1 MTANALSID
10 LEFWWCNEFLNGY
23 LPRDREDMF
32 MESLR
37 PLFASLDAFNVKAT
51 FFVLGAVAEKY
62 PEVVHEIHRSGH
74 EIACHAYSHKPL
86 YSLDRREFEGELRRS
101 LELLADYNPVGFR
114 APSFSLDNRTKWA
127 LLSLEKYGFQ
137 YDSSIFPVRT
147 QLYGVPDAPVG
158 IYRPSRDDLT
168 VHDPDGPIIEFPLS
182 IVRLGINIPISGG
195 FYLRSLPK
203 QVLSWGIGRVAAKRP
218 ANIYLHPHDIYPGP
232 PPLKVPLFSRFV
244 TYHGV
249 HTSLEKLIMLL
260 MKFPFMPIGT
270 LLDGMSLLSPEA
282 PVPAVSAR
290 PLRGMGGRD
299 DPAVPPVSAPTLQ
312 LQSFD
317 GIGHRYPACAGKQIR
332 EMGDPDETL

>member
-86 YSLDRREFEGELRRS
+86 YSLDRREFEGELSRS

-158 IYRPSRDDLT
+158 IYRPSRDDVT

>member
-1 MTANALSID
+1 VTANALSID

-86 YSLDRREFEGELRRS
+86 YSLDRREFEGELSRS

-158 IYRPSRDDLT
+158 IYRPSRDDVT